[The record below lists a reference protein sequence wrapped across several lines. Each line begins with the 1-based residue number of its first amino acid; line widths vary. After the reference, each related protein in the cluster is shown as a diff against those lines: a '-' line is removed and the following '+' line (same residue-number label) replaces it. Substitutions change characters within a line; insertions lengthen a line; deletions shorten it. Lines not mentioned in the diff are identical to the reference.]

1 MVAATAQTSNEETRR
16 RAAWRLALRLPLACV
31 LAVVVTLLAA
41 GTAGCWKRETLVERA
56 LKDKVLHRSVGA
68 EPEDL
73 DPHFAVQAADYHVLS
88 ALFEGLVAED
98 PVDLRPVPGV
108 AEHWEMS
115 QDGCVFTFTLRADA
129 RWSDGSVVTAGDFV
143 ASFRRALS
151 PTLGAKAAPRLHIL
165 RGARAYNRGETTD
178 FGTVGAEARGARTL
192 VLTLERPC
200 ASFLSMLAQ
209 PVWYP
214 VNVKA
219 IERLGP
225 ADRRGTAWARPGRM
239 VGNGPFTLA
248 EWSVNHRIVAHR
260 SASYWDAAR
269 VSLREIHFYPMT
281 PDTEERAFRAGQ
293 LHVTDALP
301 PGRAAHHAA
310 ASPSPLRTDPLL
322 GTYFYRLNTRI
333 PALSDARVRRALGL
347 AIDREAIIRR
357 ILQGGQAPAPAFTP
371 PGIAEYTPPALFRHD
386 PELARRLLAEAGHP
400 GGVALPPIEIL
411 FNSSDT
417 HRAVAEALQEMW
429 RKELGVQVTLS
440 NMEQASV
447 LAARAR
453 GAFQVLRSSWTAD
466 YADPENF
473 LDLWTTGAPDN
484 CTGWSDAEYDALL
497 AMAAGEREPAR
508 RRQLLAQAEQRLLM
522 AAPVIPIYHYTHLY
536 LLHPSVRGWHPTTL
550 DHHPYK
556 HVRIEP

>member
-1 MVAATAQTSNEETRR
+1 VLS
-16 RAAWRLALRLPLACV
+16 LALAV
-31 LAVVVTLLAA
+31 LGA
-41 GTAGCWKRETLVERA
+41 GAAGCWKRETLVERA
-56 LKDKVLHRSVGA
+56 VREKVLHRSVGA

-108 AEHWEMS
+108 AERWRVSE
-115 QDGCVFTFTLRADA
+115 DGCVFTFSLRAEA

-143 ASFRRALS
+143 ASYRRALS

-165 RGARAYNRGETTD
+165 RGARAYNRGETAD
-178 FGTVGAEARGARTL
+178 FGTVGVEARDARTL

-200 ASFLSMLAQ
+200 AAFLSMLAQ

-239 VGNGPFTLA
+239 VSNGAFTLA

-310 ASPSPLRTDPLL
+310 TSPSPLRIDPLL
-322 GTYFYRLNTRI
+322 GTYFYRLNTRT
-333 PALSDARVRRALGL
+333 PALQDARVRRALGL
-347 AIDREAIIRR
+347 AIDRDAIIRR
-357 ILQGGQAPAPAFTP
+357 ILQGGQAAAPAFTP
-371 PGIAEYTPPALFRHD
+371 PGIADYQPPALFRHD
-386 PELARRLLAEAGHP
+386 PEEARRLLAQAGHA
-400 GGVALPPIEIL
+400 GGESLPPIEIL

-473 LDLWTTGAPDN
+473 LDLWTTDAPDN
-484 CTGWSDAEYDALL
+484 CTGWSDKEYDGLL
-497 AMAAGEREPAR
+497 AKAAAETEPVR
-508 RRQLLAQAEQRLLM
+508 RRQLLAQAEQRLLE
-522 AAPVIPIYHYTHLY
+522 ASPVIPIYHYTHLY
-536 LLHPSVRGWHPTTL
+536 LLHPSVRGWHPTAL